1 MSEPMTNAIHWAPSG
16 IIDNGEPEPQ
26 KKISNS
32 SEKIIK
38 VKSIFDSLSIY
49 ESTTKIIN
57 VYHKRA
63 LESLK
68 KITVKNKDSLNYFV
82 NLLVKREL

>member
-1 MSEPMTNAIHWAPSG
+1 MSLANAKQKEDLLKFYSS
-16 IIDNGEPEPQ
+16 IDF
-26 KKISNS
+26 NS
-32 SEKIIK
+32 SEKISK

-49 ESTTKIIN
+49 ENTSKIIN

-68 KITVKNKDSLNYFV
+68 KITVSNKDSLNYFV